1 MLTEEERQAILTYR
15 LEKAENALKQVEAN
29 IANEFWDLIA
39 NRLYYA
45 AYYAVTALLISEN
58 HETHTHNGVITMFG
72 LHFVK
77 TDKFTKEDH
86 RLYQRLFTQRQ
97 TGDYSDNFFLD
108 KEDVMPQIE
117 PTKKFIKKISDYLS
131 EKH

>member
-1 MLTEEERQAILTYR
+1 MLTEEERQAIVTYR

-58 HETHTHNGVITMFG
+58 HETHTHNGVITMFE

-77 TDKFTKEDH
+77 
-86 RLYQRLFTQRQ
+86 LINSQ
-97 TGDYSDNFFLD
+97 
-108 KEDVMPQIE
+108 
-117 PTKKFIKKISDYLS
+117 KKIIDYTNVFSHKDKLETTVITS
-131 EKH
+131 FLIRRM

>member
-1 MLTEEERQAILTYR
+1 MLTEEERQAIVTYR

-58 HETHTHNGVITMFG
+58 HE
-72 LHFVK
+72 
-77 TDKFTKEDH
+77 
-86 RLYQRLFTQRQ
+86 RLTSTQWKNSNSCSTSLWHQ
-97 TGDYSDNFFLD
+97 NS
-108 KEDVMPQIE
+108 KQ
-117 PTKKFIKKISDYLS
+117 K
-131 EKH
+131 